1 MALVVVFENNLE
13 DVVYSKNGSRTCI
26 QMVVQVWR
34 RIVYGVVVVLLLL
47 LAHHHH
53 RSDIRKMSQRGSD
66 AIAAGNES

>member
-34 RIVYGVVVVLLLL
+34 RIVYVVVVVLLLL

-53 RSDIRKMSQRGSD
+53 HRSDNQKDEPARIGCD
-66 AIAAGNES
+66 CGWE